1 MTPFESGMAA
11 CTAPAIPKAIPT
23 SVSESRSF
31 LPSDRDESRFMTV
44 SFHERCGGRRPAA
57 AGDRKNDLY
66 RPRFYALCIPESTRP
81 RPGVGLL
88 KGLPG
93 VWNRRGAAVHSLR
106 PGPSCCIFRF
116 ESGRWL
122 AKVLQIDGLRCLGE
136 NARTHFGH
144 TSGRRDA
151 ADVF

>member
-23 SVSESRSF
+23 SVRQSRSF
-31 LPSDRDESRFMTV
+31 LPSDRDESRFMTI

-93 VWNRRGAAVHSLR
+93 VWNRRGAAPTGASTRGGRHSDASLYLYTGIVS
-106 PGPSCCIFRF
+106 PAQLGQ
-116 ESGRWL
+116 L
-122 AKVLQIDGLRCLGE
+122 ARDG
-136 NARTHFGH
+136 
-144 TSGRRDA
+144 
-151 ADVF
+151 